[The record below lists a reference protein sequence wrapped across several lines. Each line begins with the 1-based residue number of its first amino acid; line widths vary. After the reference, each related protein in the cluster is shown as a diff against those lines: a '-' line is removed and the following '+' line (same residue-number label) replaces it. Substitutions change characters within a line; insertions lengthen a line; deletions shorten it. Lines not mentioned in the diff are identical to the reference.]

1 LISNHASFRVAANQS
16 VETIVDQSIIKRLLC
31 RFLRT
36 VSRVVNRDNPNG
48 LLKSEFMNTI
58 SLSSEKAG
66 LKKNL
71 GFAWLIWGLAAAFYF
86 SDYMARVAPGVMH
99 RFLQM
104 DFGMNEAGFGILT
117 ASFYIPYIL
126 MQIPVGLTVD
136 RISIRWILTIMS
148 LITAFGC
155 CVFGFANGLF
165 TASIGRMLIGFS
177 AAFAFISALRLA
189 TSWFPPAMLG
199 LLAGLTQALGMLG
212 AAAGEAPV
220 SFLVSYVGW
229 RQSMLIIALLFI
241 VLAVFLYQYIQ
252 DNPNSKKHEVRA
264 EDKIGILQSLRIILS
279 HRQTWI
285 NALYA
290 GFLFGPTA
298 VIGEAIGPA
307 YLQFGRGLTAHSAA
321 FATGL
326 IFIGWGIG
334 GPLSGW
340 LSDKWGRRKPML
352 IISAICGLLLSSMFV
367 FYPHMD
373 KSAAYLIF
381 FTFGLTNTGVA
392 IAYAVSTE
400 LHARNVIGT
409 SIAFTNMISIAVGA
423 SLQPFVGYLVD
434 SVSGARAYKVD
445 TLLLTDFQHGLRILP
460 LCSLIAL
467 MLAFAVKETYCKP
480 MKLQH
485 H

>member
-1 LISNHASFRVAANQS
+1 
-16 VETIVDQSIIKRLLC
+16 
-31 RFLRT
+31 
-36 VSRVVNRDNPNG
+36 
-48 LLKSEFMNTI
+48 MNTVAPPN
-58 SLSSEKAG
+58 EKTG
-66 LKKNL
+66 LKKNM

-104 DFGMNEAGFGILT
+104 DFGINEAGFGILT

-155 CVFGFANGLF
+155 CVFGLANGLF
-165 TASIGRMLIGFS
+165 TASVGRMLIGFS

-212 AAAGEAPV
+212 AAAQVPV
-220 SFLVSYVGW
+220 SFLVGLVGW
-229 RQSMLIIALLFI
+229 RHSMLVIAFLFI
-241 VLAVFLYQYIQ
+241 ILAALLYQYIQ
-252 DNPNSKKHEVRA
+252 DNPASKKHEIRS
-264 EDKIGILQSLRIILS
+264 EDKIGILQSLKIILS

-285 NALYA
+285 NAMYA

-307 YLQFGRGLTAHSAA
+307 YLQFGRGLNAHSAA

-334 GPLSGW
+334 GPISGW

-352 IISAICGLLLSSMFV
+352 IISAIFGLFLSSMFV

-373 KSAAYLIF
+373 TTTAYLIF
-381 FTFGLTNTGVA
+381 FAYGLTNTGVA

-400 LHARNVIGT
+400 FHERNVIGT

-423 SLQPFVGYLVD
+423 SLQPIVGYLVD
-434 SVSGARAYKVD
+434 SVSGARAYRVD
-445 TLLLTDFQHGLRILP
+445 TLLLSDFQHGLRILP
-460 LCSLIAL
+460 FCSLVAL
-467 MLAFAVKETYCKP
+467 ILAFAVKETYCKP
-480 MKLQH
+480 IKPH
-485 H
+485 